1 MGNLSDQEK
10 KTNSLMYIESL
21 ENSYI
26 NEAMVQEMIERWQDM
41 GKPLFTNNKDFKD
54 RILLNMDTEVKLNYL
69 KWT

>member
-26 NEAMVQEMIERWQDM
+26 NESMVQEMIERWQDM